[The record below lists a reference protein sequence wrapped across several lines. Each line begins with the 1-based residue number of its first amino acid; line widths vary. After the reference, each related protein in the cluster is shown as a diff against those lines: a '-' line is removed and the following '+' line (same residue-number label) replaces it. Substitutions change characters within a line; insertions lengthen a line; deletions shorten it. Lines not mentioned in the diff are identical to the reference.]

1 MVQVLRVSDKSLP
14 LPHRPVLD
22 GNLTN
27 TYITMG
33 KFLNPFTDVG
43 FKKLFGQEVNKFLLI
58 EFLNDLLVGEHHVV
72 DISFMNKEIVPEAFA
87 GRVVIFDILCK
98 DTDGSYFI
106 IEMQNQYQDYFFD
119 RGLYYLCRMI
129 GNQGKRGTD
138 WNYQIYPVYGI
149 YFLNFRLP
157 QLVKF
162 RTDVVLSD
170 RENGVVM
177 NNKLRQIYLSLPY
190 FTLEAE
196 DCHADFECWIY
207 LLKHMETL
215 DRMPFEAKKAVFK
228 KLLEVA
234 DVENRTPDER
244 ECYEESLK
252 AYRDYVNTIATAERI
267 SREKGIAEGEAKGKA
282 EGEAE
287 GKRQMSVRMKKEG
300 LPTEMIARCSDL
312 SIEEIEKL

>member
-1 MVQVLRVSDKSLP
+1 MLCVLDKSLP
-14 LPHRPVLD
+14 LPHHPVLD

-129 GNQGKRGTD
+129 GNQGKH
-138 WNYQIYPVYGI
+138 
-149 YFLNFRLP
+149 LNEDGYRIW
-157 QLVKF
+157 VKA
-162 RTDVVLSD
+162 
-170 RENGVVM
+170 
-177 NNKLRQIYLSLPY
+177 I
-190 FTLEAE
+190 
-196 DCHADFECWIY
+196 
-207 LLKHMETL
+207 
-215 DRMPFEAKKAVFK
+215 KKK
-228 KLLEVA
+228 
-234 DVENRTPDER
+234 
-244 ECYEESLK
+244 
-252 AYRDYVNTIATAERI
+252 I
-267 SREKGIAEGEAKGKA
+267 
-282 EGEAE
+282 
-287 GKRQMSVRMKKEG
+287 
-300 LPTEMIARCSDL
+300 
-312 SIEEIEKL
+312 

>member
-1 MVQVLRVSDKSLP
+1 M
-14 LPHRPVLD
+14 
-22 GNLTN
+22 
-27 TYITMG
+27 M
-33 KFLNPFTDVG
+33 
-43 FKKLFGQEVNKFLLI
+43 
-58 EFLNDLLVGEHHVV
+58 
-72 DISFMNKEIVPEAFA
+72 
-87 GRVVIFDILCK
+87 
-98 DTDGSYFI
+98 
-106 IEMQNQYQDYFFD
+106 
-119 RGLYYLCRMI
+119 

-177 NNKLRQIYLSLPY
+177 NNKLRQIYLSLSY

-196 DCHADFECWIY
+196 NCHTDFECWIY
-207 LLKHMETL
+207 LLKNMETL

-234 DVENRTPDER
+234 DVENMTPDER

-267 SREKGIAEGEAKGKA
+267 SREKGL
-282 EGEAE
+282 AE
-287 GKRQMSVRMKKEG
+287 GKRQMAAHMKKDG
-300 LPTEMIARCSDL
+300 LSTEMIARYSGL
-312 SIEEIEKL
+312 SVEEIEKL